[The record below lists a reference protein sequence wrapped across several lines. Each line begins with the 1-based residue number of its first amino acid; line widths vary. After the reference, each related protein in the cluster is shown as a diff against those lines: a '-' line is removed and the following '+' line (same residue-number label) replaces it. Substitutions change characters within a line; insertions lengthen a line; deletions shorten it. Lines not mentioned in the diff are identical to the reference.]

1 MILAVTTYHQKDTTE
16 FSISIYGSTQLSLI
30 LYAPVPRTA
39 MNTSEIANTAARTT
53 TTTPITTPVTKT
65 STRLATRRTTKRT
78 TRMITKTTTRAT
90 TAMPVTITGQENELN
105 TLSGP
110 KDLLIDKETNSLIIC
125 DRVNRR
131 VVRWSRLSGST
142 QGEILIDNIDC
153 FGLAM
158 DEQRYLYICN
168 IQENEV
174 RRYQLGEKNDT
185 LVADGNDLGNGT
197 SQRNRLT

>member
-90 TAMPVTITGQENELN
+90 TAMPVTITVNIPANAKWAHKGVTITGGHGVGDATNQVGI
-105 TLSGP
+105 LSRF
-110 KDLLIDKETNSLIIC
+110 LC
-125 DRVNRR
+125 
-131 VVRWSRLSGST
+131 W
-142 QGEILIDNIDC
+142 
-153 FGLAM
+153 
-158 DEQRYLYICN
+158 
-168 IQENEV
+168 
-174 RRYQLGEKNDT
+174 
-185 LVADGNDLGNGT
+185 
-197 SQRNRLT
+197 